1 MFPALLAALPEA
13 VRGLFGGLGEA
24 VFTWFVAGVGLVGH
38 DPMSAASTASSC
50 VRLLRA
56 VPLRRDRAVPA
67 GAMRYRNRVM
77 HDRRAASRVEQRLE
91 ATRWSDA
98 LLLQCGAPSDET
110 LAVERCGSSGCFRAL
125 AEVQC
130 FWHADRQQVAQGVA
144 AVLLRQLM

>member
-1 MFPALLAALPEA
+1 MLATLLAALPEA

-24 VFTWFVAGVGLVGH
+24 VFSWFVSRIGLVGH

-67 GAMRYRNRVM
+67 GAMRYRNRGC
-77 HDRRAASRVEQRLE
+77 
-91 ATRWSDA
+91 TIDA
-98 LLLQCGAPSDET
+98 LRHASSSGSRRHDGAMRSRCSAVPPSDET